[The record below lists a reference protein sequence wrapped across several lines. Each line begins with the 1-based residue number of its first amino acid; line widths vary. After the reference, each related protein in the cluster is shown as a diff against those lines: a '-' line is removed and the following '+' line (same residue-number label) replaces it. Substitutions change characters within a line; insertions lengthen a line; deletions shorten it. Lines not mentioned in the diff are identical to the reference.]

1 MNESRSSDGELI
13 RRYVE
18 GDDSAF
24 DTLYHRYRRQ
34 LYSYLNRLLPG
45 QPHLADD
52 MYQKTWARVLENLP
66 RYAEKQRFLSW
77 AFRIAHN
84 LAVDHFRRDA
94 HIERVEITEKL
105 AGQAREAWCELDRRD
120 LRTALA
126 AAVEQLTPE
135 QREVFLLRQQDVPFK
150 EIAVIQ
156 QTGVNTVLGRM
167 HYATRNL
174 RKLLR
179 DWL

>member
-13 RRYVE
+13 RRYVN

-24 DTLYHRYRRQ
+24 DTLYHRYRKQ
-34 LYSYLNRLLPG
+34 LYAYLNRLLPG
-45 QPHLADD
+45 QPHRADD
-52 MYQKTWARVLENLP
+52 VYQQTWARVLENLP
-66 RYAEKQRFLSW
+66 RYTEKQRFLSW

-84 LAVDHFRRDA
+84 LVVDHFRRDA
-94 HIERVEITEKL
+94 HVERVEITERL
-105 AGQAREAWCELDRRD
+105 AGEAQDAWRELDRRD

-126 AAVEQLTPE
+126 AAVEELTPE

-156 QTGVNTVLGRM
+156 ETGINTVLGRM

>member
-1 MNESRSSDGELI
+1 MNQSRPSDGELI
-13 RRYVE
+13 RSYVS

-24 DTLYHRYRRQ
+24 DTLYQRYRRQ
-34 LYSYLNRLLPG
+34 LYAYLNRLLPG

-52 MYQKTWARVLENLP
+52 MYQQTWGRVLENLP
-66 RYAEKQRFLSW
+66 RYTEKQRFLSW

-94 HIERVEITEKL
+94 HIERVEIDERL
-105 AGQAREAWCELDRRD
+105 AGQTREAWAELDRKD
-120 LRTALA
+120 LRAALA
-126 AAVEQLTPE
+126 TAVEQLPPM
-135 QREVFLLRQQDVPFK
+135 QREVFLLRQQDIPFK
-150 EIAVIQ
+150 DIAAIQ
-156 QTGVNTVLGRM
+156 QTGINTVLGRM
-167 HYATRNL
+167 HYATRSL